1 MATQAR
7 ISPETHKKLV
17 RIAAE
22 TGKTQQEVI
31 EAAVATYEREMFLQ
45 QVNEGFARL
54 RADAE
59 AWREEEAEREA
70 WDGTLGDG
78 DPSDDG
84 S

>member
-7 ISPETHKKLV
+7 ISRETHKKLV
-17 RIAAE
+17 RLAAE

-31 EAAVATYEREMFLQ
+31 EAAVGNYERELFLR

-54 RADAE
+54 RADTD
-59 AWREEEAEREA
+59 AWREENAERAA
-70 WDGTLGDG
+70 WDATLEDG
-78 DPSDDG
+78 GLGNDG

>member
-17 RIAAE
+17 RLAAE

-31 EAAVATYEREMFLQ
+31 EAAVGRYEREMFLQ

-54 RADAE
+54 RADTE
-59 AWREEEAEREA
+59 AWRIEEAERDA
-70 WDGTLGDG
+70 WDSALEDG